1 MEIGD
6 TTEEAVN
13 INETTPESV
22 EETEPKIKSN
32 QRVFIVKAHR

>member
-6 TTEEAVN
+6 TTEEAVK

-22 EETEPKIKSN
+22 EETEHAENAEILRNWVIQS
-32 QRVFIVKAHR
+32 